1 MAPPTSAI
9 ASFLREGRRA
19 GRARAE
25 RIVGVAGGEHE
36 QLGIEPLERLLQLLL
51 TLHLHDHLDRVSQL
65 DVVVSGSDDAR
76 VTGRAGRRQDRQAA
90 RGADRVD
97 VQVGEERLRPAGL
110 GPLRLLGPG
119 HDHDQ
124 RDPVTLGDRLAQ
136 TSGAGHAFATL
147 PIVATVSVVR
157 ARLAIALLLA
167 ALPAVASAAARPT
180 IFGTVRADFLAGRD
194 GSDRIIA
201 RSGDDRISAEYDGG
215 VDLISCGPGRDV
227 VAVDARD
234 RVEGDCEVVSKR
246 IHRDRQTNADSQHE
260 SQVEPDS
267 LTVGATTVALF
278 QNGRNRAGGAA
289 SIAFAT
295 SRDSGRTWREG
306 ILPGLTATS
315 VPPGPSTRASDPTLA
330 YDALH
335 GVWLANTLAIAPDAT
350 RLTIHRSRDGVAWT
364 GPIDAARAPAADIAY
379 DKNWLTCDNGAAS
392 PFRGRCYLAYTLVGE
407 QEGEDDLAVQ
417 HSVDGGVTWS
427 AAATVHI
434 PVTGVIPVVQPNGT
448 LTLVFWSP
456 RTGMVA
462 VRSTDGGVT
471 LGPPAT
477 IATFGSRTSGRS
489 GRRRFRRPSRRHGPG
504 HGCLAG
510 LPVSLGLSGERHR
523 LHTVPRRNDLVAA
536 RSRHTRPKR
545 GHADDRRGARHRP
558 ARDRV
563 LRDPAGR
570 RGRGA
575 RDLSG
580 RHSWSA
586 PQRLNPRR
594 MAFAW
599 MPDTT
604 LGRMLADYIGVTWS
618 HGRPLVVYALAS
630 PPRNGKLRQ
639 AIYAATG

>member
-1 MAPPTSAI
+1 M
-9 ASFLREGRRA
+9 
-19 GRARAE
+19 
-25 RIVGVAGGEHE
+25 
-36 QLGIEPLERLLQLLL
+36 
-51 TLHLHDHLDRVSQL
+51 
-65 DVVVSGSDDAR
+65 
-76 VTGRAGRRQDRQAA
+76 
-90 RGADRVD
+90 
-97 VQVGEERLRPAGL
+97 
-110 GPLRLLGPG
+110 
-119 HDHDQ
+119 
-124 RDPVTLGDRLAQ
+124 
-136 TSGAGHAFATL
+136 
-147 PIVATVSVVR
+147 VR
-157 ARLAIALLLA
+157 ARLAIAVLLA
-167 ALPAVASAAARPT
+167 ALPAVASAAARPA
-180 IFGTVRADFLAGRD
+180 IIGTVRADFLAGRD

-201 RSGDDRISAEYDGG
+201 RSGDDRISAEYDAG

-234 RVEGDCEVVSKR
+234 SVDGDCEVVSKR

-278 QNGRNRAGGAA
+278 QNGRNRTGGAA

-295 SRDSGRTWREG
+295 SRDGGRTWREG

-350 RLTIHRSRDGVAWT
+350 RLTIHRSRDGVTWT

-427 AAATVHI
+427 APATVHI

-456 RTGMVA
+456 RTGMAA
-462 VRSTDGGVT
+462 VRATDGAVT
-471 LGPPAT
+471 LGAPAT
-477 IATFGSRTSGRS
+477 IATFQFKDVRPFRAPPIPAAELDGTGQVMAAWQDC
-489 GRRRFRRPSRRHGPG
+489 RFRSD
-504 HGCLAG
+504 CQA
-510 LPVSLGLSGERHR
+510 
-523 LHTVPRRNDLVAA
+523 NDIVFT
-536 RSRHTRPKR
+536 RSPDGTTWSP
-545 GHADDRRGARHRP
+545 P
-558 ARDRV
+558 ARVTRDRNAV
-563 LRDPAGR
+563 MPTIGVEPGTGRLAIAYYVIRPDGVDAELVTSRDGTT
-570 RGRGA
+570 
-575 RDLSG
+575 
-580 RHSWSA
+580 WSA

-594 MAFAW
+594 MAFSW

-618 HGRPLVVYALAS
+618 RGRPLVVYALAS